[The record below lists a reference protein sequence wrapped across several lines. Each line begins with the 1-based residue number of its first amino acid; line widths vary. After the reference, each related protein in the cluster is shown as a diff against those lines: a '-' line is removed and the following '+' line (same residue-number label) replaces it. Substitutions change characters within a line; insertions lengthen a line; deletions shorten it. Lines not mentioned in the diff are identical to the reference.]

1 MGPFFSIQPLMTR
14 EYRPFSKF
22 VEIGRV
28 AFINYGELLGKLC
41 VILDVIDNN
50 RAWVDGPGIARQQI
64 NFKRL
69 ALTKFT
75 IDITRG
81 ARQKNVKKAW
91 EDAKIDEKWSQ
102 TAWAQRLQRQKE
114 RAALNDFERFQVMT
128 SRKKRAALVRKNLK
142 QLKAQ

>member
-1 MGPFFSIQPLMTR
+1 M
-14 EYRPFSKF
+14 
-22 VEIGRV
+22 
-28 AFINYGELLGKLC
+28 
-41 VILDVIDNN
+41 DVIDNN

-75 IDITRG
+75 LEITRG

-91 EDAKIDEKWSQ
+91 EEAKIDEKWSQ
-102 TAWAQRLQRQKE
+102 TAWAQRLQKQKE